1 MSVFVDTSALITLLD
16 AEDARHADAARTF
29 RELLASE
36 ELVTHSYVHVEAI
49 AVVHRRLGARARDAL
64 VNDVLPAI
72 RTFWVDEHLH
82 RRAIASYQAG
92 RGGVSFVDR
101 VSFELMRDHGIDVA
115 FAFDPDFTAA
125 GFRSPVPNDDGRHGR
140 LSEAAGGYDV
150 AGRPSD
156 LVSVTE
162 IAARAGRSVNT
173 VQSWRRRR
181 SDFPAPVVVLAAGP
195 VWSWT
200 AVERWIA
207 APRRSRTAPRVP
219 GRRRSIL
226 EFAGIAGQASKRI
239 PATAAELDRLIDEGM
254 ATEAVRRQRPLG
266 RTNRAR

>member
-1 MSVFVDTSALITLLD
+1 MSVFIDTSALVALLD
-16 AEDARHADAARTF
+16 AEDPRGADAARTF

-49 AVVHRRLGARARDAL
+49 AVVDRRLGAQARDIL
-64 VNDVLPAI
+64 INDVLPAI

-92 RGGVSFVDR
+92 GGGASLVDR
-101 VSFELMRDHGIDVA
+101 VSFEFMRDHGIDAA
-115 FAFDPDFTAA
+115 FAYDPDFVAA
-125 GFRSPVPNDDGRHGR
+125 GFRSPIPLDDGRPGR
-140 LSEAAGGYDV
+140 LSETPGRYDV

-162 IAARAGRSVNT
+162 IAARAGRSINT

-181 SDFPAPVVVLAAGP
+181 SDFPMPEVVLAAGP

-200 AVERWIA
+200 AIERWID
-207 APRRSRTAPRVP
+207 APERRRTAPRVP
-219 GRRRSIL
+219 GLLKGKITLAADFDAPIL
-226 EFAGIAGQASKRI
+226 VEPTVPPVESGHSGL
-239 PATAAELDRLIDEGM
+239 AT
-254 ATEAVRRQRPLG
+254 
-266 RTNRAR
+266 RADDYLKGFGEH